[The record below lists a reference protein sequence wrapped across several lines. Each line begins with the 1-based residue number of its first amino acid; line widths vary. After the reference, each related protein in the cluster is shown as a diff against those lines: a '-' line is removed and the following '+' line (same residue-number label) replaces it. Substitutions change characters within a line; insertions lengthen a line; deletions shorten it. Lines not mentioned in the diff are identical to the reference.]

1 MSFSQSKF
9 VLRLMLAAIFS
20 IPAMTCLDAVGQDFE
35 ELQVAQEF
43 FVDPDAGDSKA
54 EKQKVREAKNAIKA
68 GEKAVQAVLS
78 SGGSVDAPEV
88 RAYFDGYIFPSMTQ
102 AANLANAGK
111 MRSDFDRDFL
121 GTKFT
126 RANRV
131 PLINNVILPGLQK
144 IVDNDKLSPAARVNA
159 VVMMSRLDDSPL
171 VRISKTPPK
180 PSLTAFDA
188 LLAIWQ
194 GNNYPEFVKASA
206 LSGLLR
212 HVEVDSAIASA
223 RIPADRN
230 TTLMSSVTG
239 MLDGILAD
247 DPTLEV
253 DLNRWKASK
262 AIRLMSTIRLP
273 AESQAYYDR
282 MVAMLDKDGT
292 IPKWVK
298 LEAVRGLSRLVA
310 SGFNPTNLPTLLESS
325 GTFVSQ
331 ALKEEAKS
339 IEKSVEELVYDNILW
354 DNADLEATGTN
365 YTDNPQT
372 GMGGDGMGMGM
383 GMGGPG
389 MGMGGPGMGMGGPGM
404 GGGAPGRGAAAGL
417 GADEEVK
424 PIVELPNFKLNLARR
439 RMKLVAASV
448 QELIAQKRIVDS
460 AAEPHKAEREKL
472 DKRIDL
478 FMIDSNVGIIDLAR
492 VDEDEVQTES
502 YTMQLKKVCE
512 MMAGDAADAVSRMR
526 GEEPADRT
534 APAAD
539 ADAAVGA
546 PPFGG

>member
-20 IPAMTCLDAVGQDFE
+20 CSAMTCLDAVGQE
-35 ELQVAQEF
+35 YAELEVAAEY

-54 EKQKVREAKNAIKA
+54 EKQKNKDAKNAIKD
-68 GEKAVQAVLS
+68 GEKAVQAILT
-78 SGGSVDAPEV
+78 SGGNVAAPEV
-88 RAYFDGYIFPSMTQ
+88 KAYFDGYVFPSMTQ

-126 RANRV
+126 RSNRV
-131 PLINNVILPGLQK
+131 PLINNIILPGLQK
-144 IVDNDKLSPAARVNA
+144 IVDDDKLSPAARVNA
-159 VVMMSRLDDSPL
+159 VVLMSRLDDTPL

-194 GNNYPEFVKASA
+194 GNNYPEFLKASA
-206 LSGLLR
+206 LSGILR
-212 HVEVDSAIASA
+212 HVEVDSAISSA

-230 TTLMSSVTG
+230 TGLMRSVTG
-239 MLDGILAD
+239 MLDNIIAD
-247 DPTLEV
+247 DPKLEI
-253 DLNRWKASK
+253 DLNRWKVSK

-273 AESQAYYDR
+273 AETQSYYDR
-282 MVAMLDKDGT
+282 MVVMLDKDST

-298 LEAVRGLSRLVA
+298 LEAVRGITRLV
-310 SGFNPTNLPTLLESS
+310 SNGFNPTNLPTLLESS
-325 GTFVSQ
+325 ATFVSQ
-331 ALKEEAKS
+331 ALKEEATA
-339 IEKSVEELVYDNILW
+339 IEESVDELVYDNILW

-389 MGMGGPGMGMGGPGM
+389 MGMGMGGPGM
-404 GGGAPGRGAAAGL
+404 GGGAPGRGAGAGF
-417 GADEEVK
+417 GGVSAEEEIK

-448 QELIAQKRIVDS
+448 QELIAQKAIVDG
-460 AAEPHKAEREKL
+460 AAEPHKDERKKL
-472 DKRIDL
+472 DKRIDD

-492 VDEDEVQTES
+492 VDEDEVQKES

-512 MMAGDAADAVSRMR
+512 MMSADAADFVSRMR
-526 GEEPADRT
+526 GEQPADRT
-534 APAAD
+534 APAAE